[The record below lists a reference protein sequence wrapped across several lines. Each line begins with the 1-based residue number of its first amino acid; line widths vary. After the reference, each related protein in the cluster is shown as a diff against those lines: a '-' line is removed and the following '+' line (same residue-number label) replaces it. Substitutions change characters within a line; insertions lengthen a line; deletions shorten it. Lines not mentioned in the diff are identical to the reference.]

1 MKSQRLFEERY
12 TKLNKAQREAVD
24 NIDGPLLVV
33 AGPGSGKTEILSLR
47 VAKILKESQVL
58 PSNILCLTFTE
69 SAAIN
74 MRERLAKLIG
84 EEAYRVA
91 IHTFHSF
98 SSEVIQKYP
107 EYFYKGARFAPADDL
122 AQIGI
127 LEGIFKALPYSNPF
141 SSFHP
146 EQGYVFLGSVHGS
159 ISNLKKAGIL
169 PEEFR
174 QIISANA
181 KALDFINKNI
191 DEIFSPRVSKDVIG
205 KIEKFVYECEL
216 KKEQEKLPEFISFNT
231 LYEAISQSLALVLS
245 QVKENEDLKPVSKWK
260 EKWVIKID
268 DDKRAHKDT
277 KNTEKLFE
285 LADIYEKYISE
296 MHRLAL
302 YDFDDMILDMIMAVK
317 EYPHL
322 RYELEEQYQY
332 MLVDEFQDTNDA
344 QMRLLRII
352 TDAAVNEGRPN
363 VMVVGDDDQAVYKF
377 QGAELSNILN
387 FTKIFKDVKVVTLTN
402 NYRSTQDILDLS
414 SHIIRKGE
422 GRLEDILPSIEKTL
436 IASNKDLGE
445 GNIVHR
451 RFSTALH
458 QYHFVS
464 REIAKL
470 IVNGVEA
477 DEIAV
482 IARKHKELEALV
494 PYMKG
499 AEVSVR
505 YEREQNVFEEPH
517 IKQLITMARFLATL
531 SAYGKSE
538 ADEFMPVILSFPFWE
553 IPRQKIWE
561 ISIAVA
567 KTFNPKKTWLEVM
580 LESDDEK
587 IKSIAEFFIDLGVAS
602 LHEPA
607 ERMLD
612 QLVGA
617 HVPLSRESED
627 EDEETSE
634 VEHLDKFHSTFKEY
648 YFSKEKFEHA
658 RAEYLTF
665 LSSLRIFIK
674 ALREFKKGET
684 TTISDLVD
692 FVELHEKNNIRLNDQ
707 SPFNAID
714 DAVSLLTAHKAKG
727 LEFEYVFV
735 LSCEDNIWAGRGA
748 PKRISFP
755 QNMPIEP
762 VGDTVDD
769 QLRLFYVALTRAK
782 KHLYLTGYSKDDKGG
797 ESQKLRFLLAGEDD
811 EEVLKKAI
819 LKKVYHEAIENADDD
834 APETSDVLTSSWL
847 SYHTAPFIGGEE
859 KLLKSLLKDYTLSV
873 THLNNFLNVGKGGPQ
888 HFLEQNLLRFPQAK
902 SISGSYGSAIHAA
915 LEEFI
920 SYRKSRKVAPS
931 KAEFCE
937 WFLKA
942 LRYEK
947 LQKLDFEKL
956 SKRGVEALEIFYEA
970 KKDSFNEKDVA
981 EFNFKHQGVLVEGA
995 NLSGK
1000 IDRIVYL
1007 DRDTIEVH
1015 DYKTGKSAKDW
1026 KGKDEYEKIKLYEYE
1041 RQLSFYKLLVENSR
1055 EFSGKKVTRGVLEF
1069 VEPSAEYSWGN
1080 KKVVDLELDIE
1091 NEKVERLRK
1100 LIGIVYKKI
1109 QNLDFE
1115 DVSSYSPDLDGII
1128 EFEEKLLGNKE

>member
-1 MKSQRLFEERY
+1 MKSPKLFEERY
-12 TKLNKAQREAVD
+12 KKLNKAQKEAVD

-47 VAKILKESQVL
+47 VAKILTESQVL

-107 EYFYKGARFAPADDL
+107 EYFYKGARFTPADDL

-127 LEGIFKALPYSNPF
+127 LESIFKTLSHNNPF

-146 EQGYVFLGSVHGS
+146 EQGYVFLSAVHSG

-169 PEEFR
+169 PSEFR
-174 QIISANA
+174 QIIEANA
-181 KALDFINKNI
+181 KALDFINKNV
-191 DEIFSPRVSKDVIG
+191 DEIFAPRVSKDVIP

-216 KKEQEKLPEFISFNT
+216 LKDKEKLPEYVSFNT
-231 LYEAISQSLALVLS
+231 LYEAVAQSLALVLS
-245 QVKENEDLKPVSKWK
+245 EVKEQEDLKPVSKWK

-268 DDKRAHKDT
+268 EDRRAHKDT
-277 KNTEKLFE
+277 KNIEKLFE
-285 LADIYEKYISE
+285 LSDIYEKYIAE

-302 YDFDDMILDMIMAVK
+302 YDFDDMILDMISAVK
-317 EYPHL
+317 QYPHL

-352 TDAAVNEGRPN
+352 TDASVNEGRPN

-387 FTKIFKDVKVVTLTN
+387 FTKIFKDVKVVTLIN

-422 GRLEDILPSIEKTL
+422 GRLENILPGIEKAL
-436 IASNKDLGE
+436 VASNKELGD
-445 GNIVHR
+445 GNIIHR

-464 REIAKL
+464 REISKL
-470 IVNGVEA
+470 IKSGVDA

-499 AEVSVR
+499 ADVSVR

-531 SAYGKSE
+531 GAHGKSE
-538 ADEFMPVILSFPFWE
+538 ADEYVPIILSFPFWE
-553 IPRQKIWE
+553 IPRIKIWE
-561 ISIAVA
+561 ISIAVS
-567 KTFNPKKTWLEVM
+567 KSFDPKKTWLETM
-580 LESDDEK
+580 LLSEDEK
-587 IKSIAEFFIDLGVAS
+587 IKNIANFFVDLGVNS

-607 ERMLD
+607 ERVLD
-612 QLVGA
+612 ELIGA

-627 EDEETSE
+627 EDEENTE
-634 VEHLDKFHSTFKEY
+634 DRPTGDKFHSTFKEY

-665 LSSLRIFIK
+665 LSSLRVFIK

-684 TTISDLVD
+684 TTISDLVE

-707 SPFNAID
+707 SPFNAIS

-735 LSCEDNIWAGRGA
+735 LSCEDNVWAGRGI
-748 PKRISFP
+748 PKKISFP

-797 ESQKLRFLLAGEDD
+797 ESQKLRFLLAPVDD

-819 LKKVYHEAIENADDD
+819 LKKVYHDAVEGGDDD
-834 APETSDVLTSSWL
+834 TPETTDVLTSSWL

-902 SISGSYGSAIHAA
+902 SISGSYGSAIHSA

-920 SYRKSRKVAPS
+920 SYRKAK
-931 KAEFCE
+931 KAVPTKEEFCS

-942 LRYEK
+942 LQYEK
-947 LQKLDFEKL
+947 LAKLDFEKL
-956 SKRGVEALEIFYEA
+956 SKRGVEALGVFYDSKA
-970 KKDSFNEKDVA
+970 NSFNDTDIA
-981 EFNFKHQGVLVEGA
+981 EFNFKHQGVQVEGA

-1015 DYKTGKSAKDW
+1015 DYKTGKSALDW

-1041 RQLSFYKLLVENSR
+1041 RQLCFYKLLVENSR

-1069 VEPSAEYSWGN
+1069 VEPSSEFSGGN
-1080 KKVVDLELDIE
+1080 KKVIDLELDIDI
-1091 NEKVERLRK
+1091 EKVERLRK
-1100 LIGIVYKKI
+1100 LIGVVYKKI
-1109 QNLDFE
+1109 QNLEFD
-1115 DVSSYSPDLDGII
+1115 DVSSYPPDLDGIM
-1128 EFEEKLLGNKE
+1128 EFEDKLLEE

>member
-12 TKLNKAQREAVD
+12 KKLNKAQKEAVD

-69 SAAIN
+69 SAALN
-74 MRERLAKLIG
+74 MRERLARLIG

-98 SSEVIQKYP
+98 ASEVIQKYP

-127 LEGIFKALPYSNPF
+127 LESIFKTLPYANPF

-146 EQGYVFLGSVHGS
+146 EQGYVFLSSVHSS
-159 ISNLKKAGIL
+159 ISSLKKAGIL

-174 QIISANA
+174 EIIEANS

-191 DEIFSPRVSKDVIG
+191 NDIFAPRVNKEIVG
-205 KIEKFVYECEL
+205 KIEKFIFECDAR
-216 KKEQEKLPEFISFNT
+216 KAKENLPEYISFGT

-245 QVKENEDLKPVSKWK
+245 DVKEKDDLKPISKWK
-260 EKWVIKID
+260 EKWVIKVD
-268 DDKRAHKDT
+268 EDKRAHKDT
-277 KNTEKLFE
+277 KNIEKLFE
-285 LADIYEKYISE
+285 LANIYERYIGE

-302 YDFDDMILDMIMAVK
+302 YDFDDMILDMITAVK

-352 TDAAVNEGRPN
+352 TDASVNEGRPN

-422 GRLEDILPSIEKTL
+422 GRLENILPGIEKIL
-436 IASNKDLGE
+436 VASNSDLGN

-470 IVNGVEA
+470 IKSGVEA

-482 IARKHKELEALV
+482 IGRKHKELEALV

-499 AEVSVR
+499 ADVSVR

-517 IKQLITMARFLATL
+517 IKQLITMARFLSTL
-531 SAYGKSE
+531 GAYGKVE
-538 ADEFMPVILSFPFWE
+538 ADEYMPAILAFPFWE

-561 ISIAVA
+561 ISLAVA
-567 KTFNPKKTWLEVM
+567 KTFDPKKTWLEVM
-580 LESDDEK
+580 LEDTDK
-587 IKSIAEFFIDLGVAS
+587 RVCDIAEFFIDLGARS
-602 LHEPA
+602 LYEPA
-607 ERMLD
+607 ERVLD
-612 QLVGA
+612 ELVGA
-617 HVPLSRESED
+617 HMPLARESED
-627 EDEETSE
+627 EDDVDLQIESKN
-634 VEHLDKFHSTFKEY
+634 KFYSAFKEY
-648 YFSKEKFEHA
+648 YFSKERFEHA

-665 LSSLRIFIK
+665 LSSLRVFVR
-674 ALREFKKGET
+674 ALREFKKGEVT
-684 TTISDLVD
+684 TVSDLVD

-707 SPFNAID
+707 SPFNAIS

-735 LSCEDNIWAGRGA
+735 LSCEDNVWAGRGV
-748 PKRISFP
+748 PRKISFP

-762 VGDTVDD
+762 IGDTVDD

-797 ESQKLRFLLAGEDD
+797 ESQKLRFLLAPEDD

-819 LKKVYHEAIENADDD
+819 LKKVYHEVIEKSDDD
-834 APETSDVLTSSWL
+834 APETTDVLTSSWL

-902 SISGSYGSAIHAA
+902 SISGSFGSAIHSA

-920 SYRKSRKVAPS
+920 TYRKAKKAVPAKVD
-931 KAEFCE
+931 FCG

-942 LRYEK
+942 LQYEK
-947 LQKLDFEKL
+947 LPKTDFDKL
-956 SKRGVEALEIFYEA
+956 SERGLKALEIFYDTKA
-970 KKDSFNEKDVA
+970 DSFKDTDVA
-981 EFNFKHQGVLVEGA
+981 EFNFKNQGVQIDGVS
-995 NLSGK
+995 LSGK

-1015 DYKTGKSAKDW
+1015 DYKTGKSASDW

-1041 RQLSFYKLLVENSR
+1041 RQLCFYKILVENSR

-1069 VEPSAEYSWGN
+1069 VEPSAEFSGGN
-1080 KKVVDLELDIE
+1080 KKVVDLELDIDT
-1091 NEKVERLRK
+1091 EKVERLKK
-1100 LIGIVYKKI
+1100 LIVAVSKKI
-1109 QNLDFE
+1109 QNLEFE
-1115 DVSSYSPDLDGII
+1115 NVSIYSPNLDGII
-1128 EFEEKLLGNKE
+1128 DFEEKLLEE

>member
-12 TKLNKAQREAVD
+12 KKLNKAQKEAVD

-47 VAKILKESQVL
+47 VAKILTESQVL

-69 SAAIN
+69 SAAVN

-98 SSEVIQKYP
+98 ASEVIQKYP

-127 LEGIFKALPYSNPF
+127 LESIFKTLPYSNPF

-146 EQGYVFLGSVHGS
+146 EQGYVFLSSVHSS

-169 PEEFR
+169 PDEFR
-174 QIISANA
+174 QIIQANA
-181 KALDFINKNI
+181 GALDFVNKNI
-191 DEIFSPRVSKDVIG
+191 DVIFSPRVSKDVIP
-205 KIEKFVYECEL
+205 KIEKFVYECQLHKDE
-216 KKEQEKLPEFISFNT
+216 EKLPEYVSFST
-231 LYEAISQSLALVLS
+231 LYESIAQSLALVLS
-245 QVKENEDLKPVSKWK
+245 EVKENEDLKPVSKWK

-277 KNTEKLFE
+277 KNIEKLFE
-285 LADIYEKYISE
+285 VASIYEKYIAE

-302 YDFDDMILDMIMAVK
+302 YDFDDMILDMITAVK

-322 RYELEEQYQY
+322 RFELEEQYQY

-352 TDAAVNEGRPN
+352 TDASVNEGRPN

-422 GRLEDILPSIEKTL
+422 GRLENILPGIEKAL
-436 IASNKDLGE
+436 VASNKDLGN

-470 IVNGVEA
+470 VESGVSA

-499 AEVSVR
+499 ANVSVR

-517 IKQLITMARFLATL
+517 IEQLITMARFLATL
-531 SAYGKSE
+531 GTYGKSE
-538 ADEFMPVILSFPFWE
+538 ADEFMPIILSFPFWE

-561 ISIAVA
+561 ISLAVS
-567 KTFNPKKTWLEVM
+567 KTFEPKKTWLEVM
-580 LESDDEK
+580 LESDDDK
-587 IKSIAEFFIDLGVAS
+587 IKSIAEFFIDLGVRS

-607 ERMLD
+607 ERVLD
-612 QLVGA
+612 ELVGA
-617 HVPLSRESED
+617 HMPLARESED
-627 EDEETSE
+627 EDEEAGE
-634 VEHLDKFHSTFKEY
+634 AGPPDKKFYSTFKEY

-665 LSSLRIFIK
+665 LSSLRVFVK
-674 ALREFKKGET
+674 ALREFKKGEMT
-684 TTISDLVD
+684 TVSDLVE

-707 SPFNAID
+707 SPFNAIS

-797 ESQKLRFLLAGEDD
+797 ESQKLRFLLAPEDD

-819 LKKVYHEAIENADDD
+819 LKQVYHEAIENTDDD

-859 KLLKSLLKDYTLSV
+859 KLLKSLLKDYALSV

-902 SISGSYGSAIHAA
+902 SVSGSYGSAIHAS

-920 SYRKSRKVAPS
+920 SYKKAKKVVPS
-931 KAEFCE
+931 KEEFCS

-947 LQKLDFEKL
+947 LPKLDFEKL
-956 SKRGVEALEIFYEA
+956 SQRGVEALEIFYDSKA
-970 KKDSFNEKDVA
+970 DSFNETDVA
-981 EFNFKHQGVLVEGA
+981 EFNFKHQGVQVEDA

-1041 RQLSFYKLLVENSR
+1041 RQLCFYKLLVENSR
-1055 EFSGKKVTRGVLEF
+1055 EFTGKKVTRGVLEF
-1069 VEPSAEYSWGN
+1069 VEPSAEYSGGN
-1080 KKVVDLELDIE
+1080 KKVIDLELDIE
-1091 NEKVERLRK
+1091 DEKVERLKR
-1100 LIGIVYKKI
+1100 LIGAVHKKI

-1115 DVSSYSPDLDGII
+1115 DVSSYSPDLDGIV
-1128 EFEEKLLGNKE
+1128 EFEEKLLASL

>member
-12 TKLNKAQREAVD
+12 KKLNKAQKEVVD

-47 VAKILKESQVL
+47 VAKILTESQVL

-69 SAAIN
+69 SASVN

-98 SSEVIQKYP
+98 SSETIQKYP
-107 EYFYKGARFAPADDL
+107 EYFYKGARFAPADEL

-127 LEGIFKALPYSNPF
+127 LESIFKNLPHNNPF
-141 SSFHP
+141 SNFHP
-146 EQGYVFLGSVHGS
+146 EQGYVFLSSAHSS

-169 PEEFR
+169 PSEFR
-174 QIISANA
+174 EIIEANA
-181 KALDFINKNI
+181 KALDFINENI
-191 DEIFSPRVSKDVIG
+191 DKIFSPRVSKEIVE
-205 KIEKFVYECEL
+205 KIEKFVFECLARGE
-216 KKEQEKLPEFISFNT
+216 KEKLPEYISFAS
-231 LYEAISQSLALVLS
+231 LYEVLAKSLALVLHD
-245 QVKENEDLKPVSKWK
+245 VKENEDLKPVSKWK

-268 DDKRAHKDT
+268 EDKRAHKDT
-277 KNTEKLFE
+277 KNIQKLFE
-285 LADIYEKYISE
+285 LADIYEKYIKE
-296 MHRLAL
+296 MHKQAL
-302 YDFDDMILDMIMAVK
+302 YDFDDMILDMISASK

-322 RYELEEQYQY
+322 RCELEEQYQY

-352 TDAAVNEGRPN
+352 TDADVNEGRPN
-363 VMVVGDDDQAVYKF
+363 IMVVGDDDQAVYKF

-387 FTKIFKDVKVVTLTN
+387 FTKIFNDVKVVTLTD

-422 GRLEDILPSIEKTL
+422 GRLENILPGIEKSL
-436 IASNKDLGE
+436 VASNPELGD
-445 GNIVHR
+445 GNIIHR

-470 IVNGVEA
+470 IEIGVKA

-499 AEVSVR
+499 ANVSVR

-531 SAYGKSE
+531 GAYGKSE
-538 ADEFMPVILSFPFWE
+538 ADEFMPIILSFPFWE

-561 ISIAVA
+561 ISLAVS
-567 KTFNPKKTWLEVM
+567 KTFDPKKTWLEVM
-580 LESDDEK
+580 LESDDK
-587 IKSIAEFFIDLGVAS
+587 KVSDIAEFFIDLGVRS

-607 ERMLD
+607 ERVLD
-612 QLVGA
+612 ELVGA

-627 EDEETSE
+627 EDEEAEKTE
-634 VEHLDKFHSTFKEY
+634 VGPMDKKFYSTFKEY

-665 LSSLRIFIK
+665 LSSLRVFVK

-684 TTISDLVD
+684 TTVSDLVD

-707 SPFNAID
+707 SPFNAIS

-727 LEFEYVFV
+727 LEFEHVFV
-735 LSCEDNIWAGRGA
+735 LSCEDNVWAGRGA

-797 ESQKLRFLLAGEDD
+797 KSQKLRFLLAGEDD

-819 LKKVYHEAIENADDD
+819 LKKIYFDAVENIDDD

-902 SISGSYGSAIHAA
+902 SVSGSYGSAMHSA
-915 LEEFI
+915 LEEFTVYI
-920 SYRKSRKVAPS
+920 KSKKITPT
-931 KAEFCE
+931 KEEFCS

-947 LQKLDFEKL
+947 LAKIDFEKL
-956 SKRGVEALEIFYEA
+956 SARGIEALKIFYDS
-970 KKDSFNEKDVA
+970 KKDSFSDKDIA
-981 EFNFKHQGVLVEGA
+981 EFNFKHQGVQVEGA
-995 NLSGK
+995 TLSGK

-1069 VEPSAEYSWGN
+1069 VEPSAEYSGGI
-1080 KKVVDLELDIE
+1080 KKVIDLELDIE
-1091 NEKVERLRK
+1091 DEKVERLKR
-1100 LIGIVYKKI
+1100 LIGAVHKKI

-1115 DVSSYSPDLDGII
+1115 DVSSYSPDLDGIV
-1128 EFEEKLLGNKE
+1128 EFEEKLLG

>member
-1 MKSQRLFEERY
+1 MKSPKLFEERY
-12 TKLNKAQREAVD
+12 KKLNKAQKEAVD
-24 NIDGPLLVV
+24 SIDGPLLVV

-69 SAAIN
+69 SAAVN
-74 MRERLAKLIG
+74 MRERLARLIG

-98 SSEVIQKYP
+98 ASEVIQKYP

-127 LEGIFKALPYSNPF
+127 LESIFKVLPYSNPF
-141 SSFHP
+141 SSYHP
-146 EQGYVFLGSVHGS
+146 EQGYVFLSSIHSS

-169 PEEFR
+169 PDEFR
-174 QIISANA
+174 KIIEANA

-191 DEIFSPRVSKDVIG
+191 DEIFSPRVNKEIIV

-216 KKEQEKLPEFISFNT
+216 RKNEEKLPEYVSFST
-231 LYEAISQSLALVLS
+231 LYEAIAQSLALVLS
-245 QVKENEDLKPVSKWK
+245 DVRENEDLKPISKWK

-268 DDKRAHKDT
+268 DDRRAHKDT

-285 LADIYEKYISE
+285 LADIYQKYISE

-302 YDFDDMILDMIMAVK
+302 YDFDDMILDVITAVK

-352 TDAAVNEGRPN
+352 TDASVNEGRPN

-422 GRLEDILPSIEKTL
+422 GRLENILPGIEKVL
-436 IASNKDLGE
+436 VASNSELGH
-445 GNIVHR
+445 GNIIHR

-470 IVNGVEA
+470 IESGVKA
-477 DEIAV
+477 DDIAV
-482 IARKHKELEALV
+482 IARKHKELESLV

-517 IKQLITMARFLATL
+517 IEQLITMARFLATL
-531 SAYGKSE
+531 GAYGKTE
-538 ADEFMPVILSFPFWE
+538 ADEFMPIILSFPFWG

-561 ISIAVA
+561 ISLLVA
-567 KTFNPKKTWLEVM
+567 KTFEPKKSWLEVM
-580 LESDDEK
+580 IESDDEK
-587 IKSIAEFFIDLGVAS
+587 IKSIAEFFIDLGVRS

-607 ERMLD
+607 ERVLD
-612 QLVGA
+612 ELVGA
-617 HVPLSRESED
+617 HIPLARESED
-627 EDEETSE
+627 EDEE
-634 VEHLDKFHSTFKEY
+634 VEAVTDKKFYSTFKEY

-665 LSSLRIFIK
+665 LSSLRVFVR

-707 SPFNAID
+707 SPFNAIS

-735 LSCEDNIWAGRGA
+735 LSCEDNVWAGRGA

-769 QLRLFYVALTRAK
+769 QLRLFFVALTRAK
-782 KHLYLTGYSKDDKGG
+782 KHLYLTGYSKDDRGG
-797 ESQKLRFLLAGEDD
+797 ESQKLRFLLAPEDD

-819 LKKVYHEAIENADDD
+819 LKQVYHEVIENTDDD

-859 KLLKSLLKDYTLSV
+859 KLLKSLLKDYALSV

-902 SISGSYGSAIHAA
+902 SVSGSYGSAIHSA
-915 LEEFI
+915 LEELI
-920 SYRKSRKVAPS
+920 SYRKAKKTIPT
-931 KAEFCE
+931 KDEFCS

-947 LQKLDFEKL
+947 LAKLDFEKL
-956 SKRGVEALEIFYEA
+956 SKRGVEALEIFFDA
-970 KKDSFNEKDVA
+970 KKDSFKENDIA
-981 EFNFKHQGVLVEGA
+981 EFNFKHQGVLVEDTH
-995 NLSGK
+995 LSGK
-1000 IDRIVYL
+1000 IDRIVFL

-1069 VEPSAEYSWGN
+1069 VEPSAEFSGGN
-1080 KKVVDLELDIE
+1080 KKIIDLELDIDI
-1091 NEKVERLRK
+1091 EKVERLKK
-1100 LIGIVYKKI
+1100 LIGAVNKKI

-1115 DVSSYSPDLDGII
+1115 DVSSYSPGLDGIV
-1128 EFEEKLLGNKE
+1128 EFEEKLLGEK